1 MRLVVT
7 EPTAIN
13 SVTSDA
19 KVQRPRKVLS
29 GNKVVIQTEQG
40 RYGVDAAMW

>member
-13 SVTSDA
+13 GVISGA
-19 KVQRPRKVLS
+19 KMQRPRKVLS
-29 GNKVVIQTEQG
+29 GNKVVIQTEQE